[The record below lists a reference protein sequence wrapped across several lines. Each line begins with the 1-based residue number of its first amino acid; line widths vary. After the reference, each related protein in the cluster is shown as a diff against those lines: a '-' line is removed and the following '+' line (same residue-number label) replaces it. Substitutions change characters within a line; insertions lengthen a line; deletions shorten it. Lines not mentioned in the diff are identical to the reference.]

1 MRQALIGLEPGLASL
16 LVVMAG
22 SWRGVAAL
30 MATRASPGR
39 ARSMRRAERR
49 VGRALARWGWAP
61 AVLVWLLPLWSSRAG
76 RPPDTQTAWQMPLG
90 EIPWS
95 DGYGYLG
102 AAHQLLSDGRFSGFG
117 EQKPIYPALLSAALG
132 MTRGDLDVALSA
144 MAVALGL
151 ASFLAARA
159 IGARYGAACALAA
172 FGLLLGLG
180 RGVSPA
186 VVTEPLGIVFG
197 ALALAVL
204 VSTPARRD
212 PRWFAAGLLL
222 LTLGL
227 QARPGAQFVAVFL
240 VAWGV
245 RHFRGQRGRAL
256 RWAAPAL
263 LGAILF
269 TSVLGRWYGTGESSF
284 YARPAFFAYGLA
296 RGANEEQV
304 NLDFA
309 ERRRDFPSEG
319 QFARFVLGEALS
331 EFRRHPAVL
340 VQSCLA
346 GAWRVVEKNGKV
358 MAGIANPTRIANSFR
373 DRPRPGET
381 AWPGRVLLI
390 VLCALSVVRAVRGR
404 EALFWLAALG
414 GTIASGA
421 FVGNDNPVHGVAAVH
436 PLIALAVALGLAS
449 SPPRLPEARRV
460 AAPEVRT
467 VRASLAFG
475 LALALLALA
484 GPAAARADWPT
495 PTTAML
501 LGMQPGEDLV
511 IAPQTSPAVAVG
523 PGTLSFSRYRVL
535 LEQSA
540 THMDVV
546 QPAPPFVILSAWD
559 FVGRR
564 QRVVYAPADVARAEG
579 FVHLEV
585 EEEKPAPN
593 SQPVVRAGAWRV
605 LGPWR

>member
-1 MRQALIGLEPGLASL
+1 M
-16 LVVMAG
+16 
-22 SWRGVAAL
+22 
-30 MATRASPGR
+30 
-39 ARSMRRAERR
+39 
-49 VGRALARWGWAP
+49 
-61 AVLVWLLPLWSSRAG
+61 LVWLLPLWSSRAG

-95 DGYGYLG
+95 DGYGYLE
-102 AAHQLLSDGRFSGFG
+102 AAHQLLSNGRFSGFG
-117 EQKPIYPALLSAALG
+117 EQKPIYPSLLSATLG
-132 MTRGDLDVALSA
+132 LTRGDLDAALSA
-144 MAVALGL
+144 TAVALGL

-204 VSTPARRD
+204 ISIPARRD

-227 QARPGAQFVAVFL
+227 QARPGAQFVALSL

-245 RHFRGQRGRAL
+245 WHFRRRRRRAL
-256 RWAAPAL
+256 RWAVPAL
-263 LGAILF
+263 LGAIVF
-269 TSVLGRWYGTGESSF
+269 TSALGRAYGAGESSF

-309 ERRRDFPSEG
+309 ERRRDFTNEG
-319 QFARFVLGEALS
+319 QFARFVLGQALS
-331 EFRRHPAVL
+331 EFRRQPAVL
-340 VQSCLA
+340 VRSCLT

-358 MAGIANPTRIANSFR
+358 LAGIANPTRIANSLR

-381 AWPGRVLLI
+381 AWPGRAVLI
-390 VLCALSVVRAVRGR
+390 VLCALSAVRVVRGR
-404 EALFWLAALG
+404 EALFWAAVLG

-436 PLIALAVALGLAS
+436 PLIALAVSLGLAS
-449 SPPRLPEARRV
+449 APFRMGARRV
-460 AAPEVRT
+460 AASEVRT
-467 VRASLAFG
+467 ARASLAFG
-475 LALALLALA
+475 LGLALLALA
-484 GPAAARADWPT
+484 GPAAARSDWPT
-495 PTTAML
+495 PPPNML
-501 LGMQPGEDLV
+501 LGMQPGQDLV
-511 IAPQTSPAVAVG
+511 IAPQTSPAVTVG
-523 PGTLSFSRYRVL
+523 PGSLSFSRYRLL

-546 QPAPPFVILSAWD
+546 QPAPPFAILSAWD

-564 QRVVYAPADVARAEG
+564 QRVIYAPADVARAEG
-579 FVHLEV
+579 FVHLDL

-593 SQPVVRAGAWRV
+593 SQRVVRAGAWRV
-605 LGPWR
+605 LGPWQ